1 MGPVMLKIKHGNLME
16 DWEASSR
23 DTVEDY
29 KSDRS
34 AMSEVCVNE
43 NWIRSP
49 PNVLFF
55 ALQRV
60 RYDVKA

>member
-29 KSDRS
+29 KSDR
-34 AMSEVCVNE
+34 
-43 NWIRSP
+43 
-49 PNVLFF
+49 
-55 ALQRV
+55 
-60 RYDVKA
+60 